1 MKSKGFV
8 EQKKYEEM
16 SIIEKIQDEL
26 MKSIAIKVITTP
38 EEGKILNVGETFTVR
53 LKLTNTND
61 NQVLIRSVEVESG
74 HLAEL
79 IDSGL
84 LKVNTLLRPH
94 ESIITPQIRMK
105 ALRVNSYVEDPDYLT
120 VSYNIDF
127 NPGFIFDVDQRL
139 KHFVHTSGPEV
150 IDEA

>member
-61 NQVLIRSVEVESG
+61 NQVLVRSVEVESG
-74 HLAEL
+74 PLAEL

-84 LKVNTLLRPH
+84 LKEENG
-94 ESIITPQIRMK
+94 SIEKLVKGMK
-105 ALRVNSYVEDPDYLT
+105 E
-120 VSYNIDF
+120 
-127 NPGFIFDVDQRL
+127 
-139 KHFVHTSGPEV
+139 
-150 IDEA
+150 